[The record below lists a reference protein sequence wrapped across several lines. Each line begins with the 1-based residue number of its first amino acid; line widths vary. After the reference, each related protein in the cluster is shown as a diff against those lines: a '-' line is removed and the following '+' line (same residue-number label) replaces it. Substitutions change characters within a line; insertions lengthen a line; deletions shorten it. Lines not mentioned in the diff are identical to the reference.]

1 MNFQNSISEATK
13 LDSIYRR
20 ASYQFITKNVRG
32 VGFLKFW
39 RLRIEEK
46 TFERLKNKYRTHG
59 FRYFHSF
66 SQSFIDQ
73 WDSVSC

>member
-1 MNFQNSISEATK
+1 MNFQNPISEATK